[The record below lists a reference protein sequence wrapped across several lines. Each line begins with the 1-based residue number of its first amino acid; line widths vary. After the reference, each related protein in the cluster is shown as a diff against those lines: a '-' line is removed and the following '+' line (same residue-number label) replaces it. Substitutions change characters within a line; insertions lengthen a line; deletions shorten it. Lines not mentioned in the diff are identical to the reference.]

1 MPRHPPPMLRTAQV
15 VHVFPRRRKG
25 KGPVS
30 LTLEILRCYAGIPL
44 YKAASRMGIC
54 ETALKSACRK
64 LGVKRWVYMKA
75 IGDASCDAE
84 CDNGDVPCDAECDA
98 ECGNADALCDAECGN
113 ADALCDA
120 ECGNADAP
128 CANFS
133 PDIFFIE

>member
-1 MPRHPPPMLRTAQV
+1 M
-15 VHVFPRRRKG
+15 
-25 KGPVS
+25 S

-75 IGDASCDAE
+75 IGDAL

-98 ECGNADALCDAECGN
+98 ECGNADALCDNAPCDAPCDNTAECGN
-113 ADALCDA
+113 
-120 ECGNADAP
+120 
-128 CANFS
+128 ANFS
-133 PDIFFIE
+133 PDIFFIK

>member
-1 MPRHPPPMLRTAQV
+1 M
-15 VHVFPRRRKG
+15 
-25 KGPVS
+25 S

-75 IGDASCDAE
+75 IGDAL

-133 PDIFFIE
+133 PDIFFIK

>member
-1 MPRHPPPMLRTAQV
+1 MLRTAQV

-44 YKAASRMGIC
+44 YEAASRMGIC
-54 ETALKSACRK
+54 ETALKSACRT
-64 LGVKRWVYMKA
+64 LGVKTWVSMKA
-75 IGDASCDAE
+75 IGEPCDA
-84 CDNGDVPCDAECDA
+84 PCDAECDA

-113 ADALCDA
+113 ADALCDNAPCDAPCDNTA
-120 ECGNADAP
+120 ECGN
-128 CANFS
+128 ANFS